1 LDSRDW
7 VAAVNSNVN
16 QVLTL
21 TAAKHLEWREVALP
35 ELLEHEVRVRTL
47 FSGISAGTELTQYRG
62 SNPLLNKT
70 FDPSTRLFETVADKS
85 PYPLEGWGYEQAGEV
100 VALGAGVTQVGL
112 GDRLWGS
119 WGHRR
124 FATLPETVAAP
135 RKLSHQP
142 THHGI
147 FARIGAIALNPV
159 HDGEIRLGDWVAVFG
174 LGVVGLLALQL
185 CKKSG
190 AKVIA
195 IDRIT
200 PRLQLAKE
208 LGADVVL
215 PADNAAA
222 QIKRITGRGADV
234 CLEVSGSYHA
244 LHQAIRAAAY
254 NSRVVCAGFMQGEGL
269 GLALGEEF
277 HHNRIQLIC
286 SQTSGVHPSLDHRWD
301 RLRLEQTFMEQN
313 LQLEPLISQRFS
325 HLEANKAFEL
335 LDQNP
340 ADALQVMLEFA
351 NA

>member
-1 LDSRDW
+1 MT
-7 VAAVNSNVN
+7 SN
-16 QVLTL
+16 QILTL
-21 TAAKHLEWREVALP
+21 TAPKSLEWREAALTP
-35 ELLEHEVRVRTL
+35 LLADEVRVRTL

-62 SNPLLNKT
+62 TNPLLQKD
-70 FDPSTRLFETVADKS
+70 FDQKSRLFVAAPEK
-85 PYPLEGWGYEQAGEV
+85 PAYPLEGWGYEQAGEV
-100 VALGAGVTQVGL
+100 VELGAGVTHLAL

-124 FATLPETVAAP
+124 FARLTEAVAAP

-142 THHGI
+142 TLHGI
-147 FARIGAIALNPV
+147 FGRIGAIALNPV

-185 CKKSG
+185 CRKSG

-195 IDRIT
+195 VDQIAA
-200 PRLQLAKE
+200 RLQLAKQ

-215 PADNAAA
+215 QAENAAS
-222 QIKRITGRGADV
+222 QIKQITGRGADV

-254 NSRVVCAGFMQGEGL
+254 NSRVVCAGFMQGQGL

-301 RLRLEQTFMEQN
+301 RLRLEQTFMEQQ
-313 LQLEPLISQRFS
+313 LALEPLVSHRFS
-325 HLEANKAFEL
+325 HLEADKAFGL
-335 LDQNP
+335 LDQDP
-340 ADALQVMLEFA
+340 AAALQVVLEFPA
-351 NA
+351 V